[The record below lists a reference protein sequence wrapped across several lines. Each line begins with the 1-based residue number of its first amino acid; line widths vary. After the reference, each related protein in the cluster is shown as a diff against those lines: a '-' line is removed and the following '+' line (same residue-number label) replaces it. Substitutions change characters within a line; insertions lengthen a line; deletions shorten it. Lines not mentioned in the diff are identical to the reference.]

1 VKADG
6 DAGCTAQPALHPF
19 SRLPFIF
26 TLNFLKMK
34 VKLIFSLILIAVATV
49 WTACNDDDPEPS
61 KGKYDTGVFVVNEGP
76 FGGSGSITWY
86 NPDTDETETDIFA
99 NNNNGALL
107 GQFPQSI
114 TFHNDKAYIVV
125 NSANRIVVVDANTFE
140 LVDTFGGF
148 ILPRFMLVTD
158 DNTAWVTQWGQDG
171 LDGSV
176 VKIDLKLGSILKT
189 IKLGNGPDKIT
200 QVGNRMYIPNSGGFG
215 VDSTVSVVNLST
227 ELEESRLTV
236 IGKNPCCVATLF
248 GDLWVLCKGS
258 FSDPLP
264 TGYVVNLNN
273 GVFNSTFPYGDD
285 LLAAS
290 DNTLRWAG
298 GGFVWKNNGG
308 QITGFINQ
316 QSYGLGYDK
325 SNNHLYC
332 ADARDFSSNGQV
344 VIYNLD
350 GTKIDSFPVGVAPG
364 EVVLK

>member
-1 VKADG
+1 
-6 DAGCTAQPALHPF
+6 
-19 SRLPFIF
+19 
-26 TLNFLKMK
+26 MK

-99 NNNNGALL
+99 NNNNGVLL
-107 GQFPQSI
+107 GQFVQSL

-125 NSANRIVVVDANTFE
+125 NGTNRIVVVDANTFQ
-140 LVDTFGGF
+140 LLDTIGGF
-148 ILPRFMLVTD
+148 ILPRFMQVTD
-158 DNTAWVTQWGQDG
+158 DNTAWVTQWGLDG
-171 LDGSV
+171 LN
-176 VKIDLKLGSILKT
+176 GSIAKVNLSTNSIVKT
-189 IKLGNGPDKIT
+189 VPLGRGPEKIFRD
-200 QVGNRMYIPNSGGFG
+200 GNTLYVPNSGGFG
-215 VDSTVSVVNLST
+215 VDSTVSLFNLTTETEQTRKVVA
-227 ELEESRLTV
+227 
-236 IGKNPCCVATLF
+236 GKNPCCVAFLF
-248 GDLWVLCKGS
+248 GDPWVLCKGS
-258 FSDPLP
+258 FTDPLP
-264 TGYVVNLNN
+264 TGFVSNLNS

-285 LLAAS
+285 LLTAS

-325 SNNHLYC
+325 ANDHLYC

-344 VIYNLD
+344 VIYKLD

-364 EVVLK
+364 EVVFK